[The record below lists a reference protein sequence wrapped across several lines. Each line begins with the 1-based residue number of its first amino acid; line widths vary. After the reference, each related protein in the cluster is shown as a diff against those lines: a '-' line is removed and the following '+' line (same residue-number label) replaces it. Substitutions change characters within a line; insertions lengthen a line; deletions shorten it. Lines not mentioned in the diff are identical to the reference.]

1 MKQTYTIRLE
11 TDLHQKLKDK
21 ALETGESL
29 SWLIT
34 ILVTQA
40 LPKRKPKATF
50 TKTTLTAPAHPVPKK
65 EPITREAIINHIV
78 DTLPVI
84 EEDVI
89 PAITPWVIPEPEQY
103 Y

>member
-1 MKQTYTIRLE
+1 M
-11 TDLHQKLKDK
+11 
-21 ALETGESL
+21 
-29 SWLIT
+29 
-34 ILVTQA
+34 
-40 LPKRKPKATF
+40 F

-89 PAITPWVIPEPEQY
+89 PAITP
-103 Y
+103 